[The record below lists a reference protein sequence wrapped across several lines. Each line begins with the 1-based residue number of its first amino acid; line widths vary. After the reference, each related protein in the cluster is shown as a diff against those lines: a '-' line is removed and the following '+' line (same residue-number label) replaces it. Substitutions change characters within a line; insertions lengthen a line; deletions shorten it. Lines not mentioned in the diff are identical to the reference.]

1 MYKNILLPTD
11 GSPLSKKAI
20 ESGIAF
26 AKAIGAKVVGLYVS
40 PKLSFHDILEIHED
54 EELWGAR
61 EAEKAK
67 KALSHSEELSRSL
80 AVKYLSSIERKA
92 KEAGLACET
101 IYLTG
106 ESPEHGIAKVAEEK
120 GCDLIFMA
128 SHGRTG
134 ISGALLGSV
143 TRKVLGHSKVPV
155 LVYRF

>member
-11 GSPLSKKAI
+11 GSLLSKKAI
-20 ESGIAF
+20 ESGISF

-54 EELWGAR
+54 EELWGLK

-67 KALSHSEELSRSL
+67 KALSHSEELERSM
-80 AVKYLSSIERKA
+80 AGRYLSFIKTKA
-92 KEAGLACET
+92 KKAGLACET
-101 IYLTG
+101 LHLSG
-106 ESPEHGIAKVAEEK
+106 ESPADGIVKVAAEK
-120 GCDLIFMA
+120 RCDLIVMA

-143 TRKVLGHSKVPV
+143 TRKVLGTSKVPV
-155 LVYRF
+155 LVCRS

>member
-20 ESGIAF
+20 ERGIAF

-40 PKLSFHDILEIHED
+40 PKLSFHDILEIHEE
-54 EELWGAR
+54 EELWGLR

-67 KALSHSEELSRSL
+67 EALSHSEELGRSM
-80 AVKYLSSIERKA
+80 AKKYLSSIEKRA
-92 KEAGLACET
+92 EEAGLVCET
-101 IYLTG
+101 VYLSG
-106 ESPEHGIAKVAEEK
+106 ESPADGIVKVAGER
-120 GCDLIFMA
+120 GCDLILMA

-134 ISGALLGSV
+134 ISEALLGSV
-143 TRKVLGHSKVPV
+143 TRKVLGHSKIPV

>member
-40 PKLSFHDILEIHED
+40 PKLSFHDILEIHEE
-54 EELWGAR
+54 EELWGLK

-67 KALSHSEELSRSL
+67 EALAHSEELGRSM
-80 AVKYLSSIERKA
+80 AEKYLHSIQKKA
-92 KEAGLACET
+92 KEAGLVCET
-101 IYLTG
+101 VYLSA
-106 ESPEHGIAKVAEEK
+106 EAPEDGIVKVAGEK
-120 GCDLIFMA
+120 HCDLIFMA

-143 TRKVLGHSKVPV
+143 TRKVLGNSKVPV

>member
-11 GSPLSKKAI
+11 GSPLAKKAI

-26 AKAIGAKVVGLYVS
+26 AKSINAKVVGLYVS
-40 PKLSFHDILEIHED
+40 PKLFFHDILEIHED

-67 KALSHSEELSRSL
+67 EALASSDDMNRYMAE
-80 AVKYLSSIERKA
+80 KYLSSIEKRA
-92 KEAGLACET
+92 KEAGLVCET
-101 IYLTG
+101 VHISG
-106 ESPEHGIAKVAEEK
+106 ETPADGIIKAAEGK

-134 ISGALLGSV
+134 ITEALLGSV
-143 TRKVLGHSKVPV
+143 TRKVLGRSKVPV
-155 LVYRF
+155 LVCRY

>member
-20 ESGIAF
+20 ESGIVF
-26 AKAIGAKVVGLYVS
+26 AKSIGAKVVGLYVS

-54 EELWGAR
+54 DELWGVK
-61 EAEKAK
+61 EAERAK
-67 KALSHSEELSRSL
+67 EALAHSEELGRSM
-80 AVKYLSSIERKA
+80 AEKYLSSIEKKA
-92 KEAGLACET
+92 KEAGLACEKV
-101 IYLTG
+101 YLSG
-106 ESPEHGIAKVAEEK
+106 ESPADGIVRVAEEK

-134 ISGALLGSV
+134 LSGALLGSI
-143 TRKVLGHSKVPV
+143 TRKVLGHSKIPV